1 VSADDVD
8 LLIDERPGKEL
19 LTPVYDDPAHR
30 LTDFLYRSG
39 GTTAAY
45 MLVTDAGRVV
55 VNTGMGYEAPHHK
68 RVFDAVCP
76 GPTPYVI
83 TTQAHVD
90 HVGGVGLFR
99 DPGTRYVAQ
108 SNNQACQHDDE
119 RIAALRL
126 RTAAI
131 WFDVSGR
138 RAREI
143 ATENPGVPMR
153 QDKPVPDV
161 TFEKRL
167 GLRVGDL
174 SLELIATPGGE
185 TIDSCVVWLPEHG
198 ICLISNLVG
207 PLFPHF
213 PNLNTLRGD
222 RYRTVEPYL
231 AALRTVRELRPS
243 MLVTGRH
250 EPIVGRELIDGAL
263 ARLHEAVDY
272 VHRETLDGMNGGK
285 DLSTLMRE
293 VRLPAELRVGEGY
306 GTVAWGVRTIW
317 ETYIGWFRL
326 RSTTELYPVE
336 PAAAFAELVDLVG
349 PDSVVARAR
358 AKLVGG
364 EPVVAIHLVEA
375 VLHRQPAH
383 GGAVDL
389 MIDAHQALLDTGG
402 EVNFWESGWL
412 RNQLEHWRLSADSQ
426 IDPSSPPN
434 TRRGEGT

>member
-1 VSADDVD
+1 MTTNDVD
-8 LLIDERPGKEL
+8 RLIDERPGKEL

-45 MLVTDAGRVV
+45 MLVTEAGRVI

-68 RVFDAVCP
+68 RVFDAVCG
-76 GPTPYVI
+76 GPTPYIV

-99 DPGTRYVAQ
+99 EPATRYVAQ
-108 SNNQACQHDDE
+108 ANNQACQHDDE

-126 RTAAI
+126 RTAAT
-131 WFDVSGR
+131 WFDVGGS

-143 ATENPGVPMR
+143 AAENPGVAMR

-161 TFEKRL
+161 TFERRL
-167 GLRVGDL
+167 GLSVGGVDL
-174 SLELIATPGGE
+174 EMIATPGGE
-185 TIDSCVVWLPEHG
+185 TIDSCVAWLPGHG

-222 RYRTVEPYL
+222 RYRMVEPYL
-231 AALRTVRELRPS
+231 AAIRTVRELQPS

-250 EPIVGRELIDGAL
+250 DPIVGSELIDRAL
-263 ARLHEAVDY
+263 ARLHDAVDY
-272 VHRETLDGMNGGK
+272 VHRETLSGMNAGK
-285 DLSTLMRE
+285 DVSSLMRE
-293 VRLPAELRVGEGY
+293 IHLPAELRVGEGY

-317 ETYIGWFRL
+317 ETYMGWFKL

-336 PAAAFAELVDLVG
+336 PATAFAELVDLAG
-349 PDSVVARAR
+349 ADAVVARAR
-358 AKLVGG
+358 AKLAAA
-364 EPVVAIHLVEA
+364 EPVAAIHLVEA
-375 VLHRQPAH
+375 VLCHQPAH
-383 GGAVDL
+383 GDAVDVL
-389 MIDAHQALLDTGG
+389 IDAHQALLDGG
-402 EVNFWESGWL
+402 GDVSFWESGWL
-412 RNQLEHWRLSADSQ
+412 RHQLEHLRSE
-426 IDPSSPPN
+426 
-434 TRRGEGT
+434 RRG

>member
-1 VSADDVD
+1 MSQSVD
-8 LLIDERPGKEL
+8 RLIDERPGKEL
-19 LTPVYDDPAHR
+19 LIPVYDDPAYR
-30 LTDFLYRSG
+30 ITDFLYRSG

-45 MLVTDAGRVV
+45 MLVTEAGRVI

-76 GPTPYVI
+76 GPTPYVV

-99 DPGTRYVAQ
+99 EPGTRYVAQ
-108 SNNQACQHDDE
+108 VNNQACQHDDE

-131 WFDVSGR
+131 WFDVSGG

-143 ATENPGVPMR
+143 AAENPGVAMR

-161 TFEKRL
+161 TFDRRL
-167 GLRVGDL
+167 GLRVGDVD
-174 SLELIATPGGE
+174 LEIMATPGGE

-222 RYRTVEPYL
+222 RYRMVEPYL
-231 AALRTVRELRPS
+231 AAIRTVRELRPS

-250 EPIVGRELIDGAL
+250 EPIVGGELIDGAL
-263 ARLHEAVDY
+263 ARLHDAVDY
-272 VHRETLDGMNGGK
+272 VHRETLAGMNEGK
-285 DLSTLMRE
+285 DVSTLMRE
-293 VRLPAELRVGEGY
+293 IRLPAELRVGEGY

-317 ETYIGWFRL
+317 ETYMGWFTL
-326 RSTTELYPVE
+326 RSTTELYAVD
-336 PAAAFAELVDLVG
+336 PAAAWAELVDLVG
-349 PDSVVARAR
+349 ADAVVARAR
-358 AKLVGG
+358 TKLAAAD
-364 EPVVAIHLVEA
+364 PVVAIHLAEA
-375 VLHRQPAH
+375 VLCRQPDH
-383 GGAVDL
+383 GGAVDV
-389 MIDAHQALLDTGG
+389 MIDAHHALLDGG
-402 EVNFWESGWL
+402 GDVSFWESGWL
-412 RNQLEHWRLSADSQ
+412 RHQLGQWESQ
-426 IDPSSPPN
+426 
-434 TRRGEGT
+434 RQG

>member
-1 VSADDVD
+1 MTTDEVD
-8 LLIDERPGKEL
+8 RLIDERPGKEL

-30 LTDFLYRSG
+30 ITDFLYRSG

-45 MLVTDAGRVV
+45 MLVTGAGRII

-76 GPTPYVI
+76 GPTPYVV

-90 HVGGVGLFR
+90 HVGGVALFR
-99 DPGTRYVAQ
+99 EADTRYVAQ
-108 SNNQACQHDDE
+108 AANRACQHDDE

-153 QDKPVPDV
+153 QDTPVPDV
-161 TFEKRL
+161 TFDHRL
-167 GLRVGDL
+167 ELSVGDL
-174 SLELIATPGGE
+174 DLDLISTPGGE
-185 TIDSCVVWLPEHG
+185 TIDSCIVWLPDHG
-198 ICLISNLVG
+198 VCLISNLVG

-222 RYRTVEPYL
+222 RYRSVEPYL
-231 AALRTVRELRPS
+231 AAIRTLKDLEPS

-250 EPIVGRELIDGAL
+250 EPIVGSRLIDRAL
-263 ARLHEAVDY
+263 TRLHDAVDY
-272 VHRETLDGMNGGK
+272 VHRQTLAGMNEGK
-285 DLSTLMRE
+285 DVFTLMRE
-293 VRLPAELRVGEGY
+293 IRLPPELRVGQGY

-317 ETYIGWFRL
+317 ETYMGWFTL
-326 RSTTELYPVE
+326 RSTTELYPLE
-336 PAAAFAELVDLVG
+336 PAAAWAGMVDLAG
-349 PDSVVARAR
+349 PDAVVTRAR
-358 AKLVGG
+358 AELGGG

-375 VLHRQPAH
+375 VLRTRPDHAGAIDVMVEAH
-383 GGAVDL
+383 D
-389 MIDAHQALLDTGG
+389 ALLDAGG
-402 EVNFWESGWL
+402 DVNFWASGWL
-412 RNQLEHWRLSADSQ
+412 RHQRERWRLE
-426 IDPSSPPN
+426 
-434 TRRGEGT
+434 RRG